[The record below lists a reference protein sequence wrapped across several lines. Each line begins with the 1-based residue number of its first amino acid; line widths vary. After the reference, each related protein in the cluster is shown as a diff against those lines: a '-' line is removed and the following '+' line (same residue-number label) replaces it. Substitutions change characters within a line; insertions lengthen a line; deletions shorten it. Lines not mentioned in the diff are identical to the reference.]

1 MSLKNILDKVK
12 EYADAYGVIAQGVRA
27 VALNGLSQVHKAHL
41 CAFLHEKSNKTLLV
55 VASDPLD
62 ARKLHADISTFTQNP
77 VHLFLSRELMFEN
90 VSSRSFGDEYE
101 RISVLSQI
109 GEGACIVVCDAA
121 ALMQRLPSPAE
132 FGALCRTFEIGK
144 EYDIDEICDYLF
156 DAGYEYAD
164 TVEGR
169 GQYSR
174 RGSIVDIFPPAQDYP
189 IRLDF
194 FDTELDS
201 LSTFD
206 PIGQRRLDE
215 IKKARITPAREV
227 FLSKKAHGKLLRAV
241 ADLAL
246 DAENGGDEKLARTL
260 NDECERIDTA
270 IRGVA
275 LDKYLPLIFKNATL
289 FDYLSQGSIAAVS
302 EYKSVKDACERYSED
317 IASELTRVIED
328 GRAHKKLTNITYT
341 FHDMH
346 RALVDFRLVHMES
359 LSHNSY
365 DHDIT
370 ETFDIE
376 ASVSPSFKSETSLVE
391 DINYYKRLGYAQ
403 IIVCKNEE
411 SARALIDR
419 LSASDVIATFE
430 QNPKPAIGRV
440 IVTYGTLSSGFLYKS
455 AFLCVYV
462 QSSATKPKR
471 AVRAVAKEY
480 DPKARLHS
488 FTDLKEGD
496 FIVHKSY
503 GIGQFIGIER
513 MEAHGAM
520 KDYLKI
526 SYAGSEVL
534 YVQCDRLDMI
544 SKYIAPSG
552 DGKVRLGKMSTTEFS
567 KTKAKVK
574 VALETLADELIALYG
589 ARQKTKGHAFSPDS
603 ELSFDFDRKFE
614 YEETRDQLRVIDEI
628 KADMEKDVP
637 MDRLLCGDVGFG
649 KTEVAM
655 RAVFKCILDGKQ
667 AAILVPTTILASQ
680 HFSTIQKRFEGY
692 PVTVE
697 LLSRFR
703 SAKQQKESIQRIAD
717 GRADIVIGTH
727 RLLSQDIKFK
737 DLGLLV
743 VDEEQRF
750 GVMHKERLKE
760 ISLGVDCLTLS
771 ATPIPRTL
779 NMALSNVRDMSV
791 IESPPSD
798 RMPVMTY
805 VIEEDERV
813 IADAIRRELARGGQ
827 VYYLHNRTDDI
838 ETTAAKIQNLVPDAR
853 VATAH
858 GRMTELTLSRIMG
871 DFIGGETNVLV
882 CTTIIET
889 GLDIPNVNTLII
901 ENADHLGLAQ
911 LHQIRGRV
919 GRSSRRAYAYFMY
932 KKGKVV
938 SEDAQKRLS
947 AIREFTQFGAG
958 FKLAM
963 RDLEIR
969 GAGNMLGVSQHGHI
983 GNVGY
988 EMYLTLLSEVIDER
1002 SGKKREPKI
1011 ECSVELRVDAF
1022 IPKDYMS
1029 NSQQRIDLYKRIAAI
1044 DGFEDSYDVCDEL
1057 IDRFGEI
1064 PKPVLNLIDVAI
1076 IRALSEKSN
1085 ITEVTRQD
1093 NIAIFKLAALD
1104 MDAMGRLSEAY
1115 GRRFVLSPGK
1125 ENRFMIRGNEKTPI
1139 LDTILDVM
1147 KVLVPDED

>member
-1 MSLKNILDKVK
+1 MALKNILDKVK
-12 EYADAYGVIAQGVRA
+12 EYGGAYDSISGGVSS

-41 CAFLHEKSNKTLLV
+41 CAFLHEKSDKNILV
-55 VASDPLD
+55 VVPDALDAGKLASDINTFSGESPL
-62 ARKLHADISTFTQNP
+62 
-77 VHLFLSRELMFEN
+77 LFLSRELMFE
-90 VSSRSFGDEYE
+90 SAASRSFGDEYE
-101 RISVLSQI
+101 RIKTLSALRNGKNI
-109 GEGACIVVCDAA
+109 IITDAA
-121 ALMQRLPSPAE
+121 GILQRLPAPKE
-132 FGALCRTFEIGK
+132 FSKVCRTFEVGR
-144 EYDIDEICDYLF
+144 EYDIEDITEYLF
-156 DAGYEYAD
+156 DAGYEYSD

-174 RGSIVDIFPPAQDYP
+174 RGSIIDIFPPSFEYP

-206 PIGQRRLDE
+206 PVGQRRLE
-215 IKKARITPAREV
+215 QIKTASVTPAREI
-227 FLSKKAHGKLLRAV
+227 FLPKNAREKLIKEVKR
-241 ADLAL
+241 LAL
-246 DAENGGDEKLARTL
+246 DAEKKGDEKLSRTL
-260 NDECERIDTA
+260 YDECELLSSSVRS
-270 IRGVA
+270 VA
-275 LDKYLPLIFKNATL
+275 LDKYLPLIFKESSIL
-289 FDYLSQGSIAAVS
+289 DYMGNGCIVAIS
-302 EYKSVKDACERYSED
+302 EYKAVKDTCERYAAETARD
-317 IASELTRVIED
+317 LTRVISEKY
-328 GRAHKKLTNITYT
+328 AHPKVQNITYS
-341 FHDMH
+341 FFDIHSRLRNMK
-346 RALVDFRLVHMES
+346 LVHMEA
-359 LSHNSY
+359 LSHSSY
-365 DHDIT
+365 DHEVM
-370 ETFDIE
+370 ETFDME
-376 ASVSPSFKSETSLVE
+376 ASVLAGFKSETSLFE
-391 DINYYKRLGYAQ
+391 DLNYYKRLGYAQ
-403 IIVCKNEE
+403 IIVAKNEE
-411 SARALIDR
+411 SAHALIER
-419 LSASDVIATFE
+419 LNAEDIISTYEPS
-430 QNPKPAIGRV
+430 PKPALGRV
-440 IVTYGTLSSGFLYKS
+440 IVTCGTLSSGFLYKR

-462 QSSATKPKR
+462 QNSATKPQRKR
-471 AVRAVAKEY
+471 SHAVSKDY

-496 FIVHKSY
+496 YIVHQNY

-513 MEAHGAM
+513 MEAHGVQ

-526 SYAGSEVL
+526 IYAGSEVL

-574 VALETLADELIALYG
+574 VALETLADELIALYS
-589 ARQKTKGHAFSPDS
+589 ARQTTKGHAFSPDS
-603 ELSFDFDRKFE
+603 ELSRDFDMKFE
-614 YEETRDQLRVIDEI
+614 YEETRDQLRVIDEV
-628 KADMEKDVP
+628 KSDMEKDVP

-680 HFSTIQKRFEGY
+680 HYSTIQKRFEGY
-692 PVTVE
+692 PVQVE

-703 SAKQQKESIQRIAD
+703 SAKQQKESIARIAE

-750 GVMHKERLKE
+750 GVLHKERLKE
-760 ISLGVDCLTLS
+760 ISLGVDVLTLS

-791 IESPPSD
+791 IETPPSD
-798 RMPVMTY
+798 RMPVTTY
-805 VIEEDERV
+805 VIEEDERIV
-813 IADAIRRELARGGQ
+813 SDAIRRELARGGQ

-838 ETTAAKIQNLVPDAR
+838 ERTAAMIQSLVPDAR
-853 VATAH
+853 VTTAH

-871 DFIGGETNVLV
+871 DFIGGQADVLV

-932 KKGKVV
+932 KRGKVV

-988 EMYLTLLSEVIDER
+988 EMYLRLLSEVIDER
-1002 SGKKREPKI
+1002 TGKKREEKP
-1011 ECSVELRVDAF
+1011 ECSVEVQVDAY
-1022 IPKDYMS
+1022 IPKEYIK
-1029 NSQQRIDLYKRIAAI
+1029 NAEQRIDVYKRIAAI
-1044 DGFEDSYDVCDEL
+1044 DGFDDSFDVCDEL
-1057 IDRFGEI
+1057 IDRFGDI
-1064 PKPVLNLIDVAI
+1064 PVPVLNLIDVAI
-1076 IRALSEKSN
+1076 IRALASNSN
-1085 ITEVTRQD
+1085 ITEITQKD
-1093 NIAIFKLAALD
+1093 KLAVFSVSKLD
-1104 MDAMGRLSEAY
+1104 MDAMSRLSEKF
-1115 GRRFVLSPGK
+1115 GKKFLLSPGR
-1125 ENRFMIRGNEKTPI
+1125 ENHFMVRGDGKTPI
-1139 LDTILDVM
+1139 LDMILDVM
-1147 KVLVPDED
+1147 KAVTDEK